1 MIAEL
6 LASVSGAGLLATV
19 GTTVYFAVKHGRA
32 VEHAASVQVAQAH
45 VEGEYARAEFE
56 IETLRQQLDLA
67 ERRADALQEVLNAD
81 ANPNS
86 DLSGADLRTRLLR
99 FAQATAARVARDSGD
114 AVVPQDAATA
124 PATVADVLAGIADVR

>member
-6 LASVSGAGLLATV
+6 LASVSGAGLLAALGSTI
-19 GTTVYFAVKHGRA
+19 YFAVKHSRA
-32 VEHAASVQVAQAH
+32 VEHAANVQVAQAH

-86 DLSGADLRTRLLR
+86 DLDAGELRVRLVR
-99 FAQATAARVARDSGD
+99 FAKATTAARDPGD
-114 AVVPQDAATA
+114 AVVPQAAPA
-124 PATVADVLAGIADVR
+124 VPATVADVLAGIADVR

>member
-45 VEGEYARAEFE
+45 VEGELTRATFE
-56 IETLRQQLDLA
+56 IETLRQQLDLS
-67 ERRADALQEVLNAD
+67 ERRADALQEVLNHD
-81 ANPNS
+81 ASN
-86 DLSGADLRTRLLR
+86 ADLAPDDVRTRLLR
-99 FAQATAARVARDSGD
+99 FAQAATAARRTGD
-114 AVVPQDAATA
+114 AVVPQDTA
-124 PATVADVLAGIADVR
+124 PTASTVADVLAGIADVR

>member
-45 VEGEYARAEFE
+45 VEGELTRATFE

-81 ANPNS
+81 ANPNG
-86 DLSGADLRTRLLR
+86 DLPAGELRTRLVR
-99 FAQATAARVARDSGD
+99 FAAATAARDPGD
-114 AVVPQDAATA
+114 AVVPQAAPA
-124 PATVADVLAGIADVR
+124 VPATVADVLAGIADVR

>member
-45 VEGEYARAEFE
+45 VEGELTRATFE

-67 ERRADALQEVLNAD
+67 ERRADALQEVLNHD
-81 ANPNS
+81 ASN
-86 DLSGADLRTRLLR
+86 ADLAPDDVRTRLLR
-99 FAQATAARVARDSGD
+99 FAQATAATAARRTGD
-114 AVVPQDAATA
+114 AVVPQDATA
-124 PATVADVLAGIADVR
+124 EPATVADVLAGIADVR